1 MDPTMNNV
9 GADGGNESV
18 GDGAGVAQSL
28 PNREEL
34 VWPPT
39 PRPRNDL
46 PLPAPD
52 NPNVGFASE
61 EYMGDVDLLPVPGL
75 NTIGASPSLH
85 RNNALGLHPLS
96 PLEELDHLPQLPV
109 NNEDDGLIAI
119 AWDDVFDE
127 LTGAWLAVRPV
138 LWIIPLL
145 LMMFELVR
153 VLFAGFVPRF
163 CLP

>member
-1 MDPTMNNV
+1 MNNV
-9 GADGGNESV
+9 GGENGNESV
-18 GDGAGVAQSL
+18 GDGDGVAQSL

-39 PRPRNDL
+39 PRLRNDV
-46 PLPAPD
+46 PLPVPD
-52 NPNVGFASE
+52 VPEVGFASV
-61 EYMGDVDLLPVPGL
+61 EYMGDLDLPPVPGL
-75 NTIGASPSLH
+75 NTGYSPSLH
-85 RNNALGLHPLS
+85 RNNELGLHLPS

-109 NNEDDGLIAI
+109 DNEDDGFIAI